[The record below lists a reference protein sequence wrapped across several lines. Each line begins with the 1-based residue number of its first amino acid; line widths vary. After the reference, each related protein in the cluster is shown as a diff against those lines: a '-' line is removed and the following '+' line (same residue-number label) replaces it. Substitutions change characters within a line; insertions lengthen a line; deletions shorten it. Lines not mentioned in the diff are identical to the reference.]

1 MCPCTHYLTY
11 GVQDTIVNQ
20 LSTAQGNLHALAWR
34 AHECQAAPAERHQ
47 QLEFAQIEC
56 LSGACNV
63 AKSGQFETNKCGHFS
78 WAAFPLLLFLRTFS
92 RANV

>member
-20 LSTAQGNLHALAWR
+20 LSTAQGDLRARGARTSAKQRHA
-34 AHECQAAPAERHQ
+34 AEHQ

>member
-20 LSTAQGNLHALAWR
+20 LSTAQGDLR
-34 AHECQAAPAERHQ
+34 ARGARTSAKQCLPSASE
-47 QLEFAQIEC
+47 LEFAQIEC

-78 WAAFPLLLFLRTFS
+78 WAAFPLCSF
-92 RANV
+92 

>member
-1 MCPCTHYLTY
+1 MTFSACITYMCPCTHYLTY

-20 LSTAQGNLHALAWR
+20 LSTAQGDLR
-34 AHECQAAPAERHQ
+34 AFQAAPAARQ

-78 WAAFPLLLFLRTFS
+78 WAAF
-92 RANV
+92 